1 MDLSQLM
8 LGGKLNKICLESNS
22 VNSALLDN
30 DLNQSRRL
38 LVAQS
43 TSKSD
48 KNLLTLRNTTFLPN
62 IPGLTALLSLV
73 FAPCVEL
80 RCNSRRTYYTGALC
94 GLGPIDNCTNRAIY
108 PEHDM
113 EIQFDIEIT
122 TDDIK
127 EVNHFYKQ

>member
-8 LGGKLNKICLESNS
+8 LGGKLNKIHVETNS
-22 VNSALLDN
+22 VNSVLLDN
-30 DLNQSRRL
+30 DPNQSRRL

-43 TSKSD
+43 TSQSS
-48 KNLLTLRNTTFLPN
+48 NNFLILRNTTFLPN
-62 IPGLTALLSLV
+62 IPGFAALLSLV

-113 EIQFDIEIT
+113 EIQFDVEIT

-127 EVNHFYKQ
+127 EVNYFYK